1 MDNLYSKFGRRLLP
15 VERYTVGGKGRPMT
29 PDSLDVRLVTL
40 MTEEPKVGVLE
51 ASRRLGVARATVQS
65 RLDKMLNSGAISS
78 LAPQLDPAQF
88 GFPVTAFVSLE
99 LMQSLGA
106 PAARELERIPEVL
119 EIHSVSG
126 AADLLLRVVARSN
139 DDLQRVLD
147 TVLSVES
154 VVRAS
159 SSIAL
164 TTFLDHR
171 TLPVFVQAAG

>member
-1 MDNLYSKFGRRLLP
+1 
-15 VERYTVGGKGRPMT
+15 MT
-29 PDSLDVRLVTL
+29 PDALDVRLVTL
-40 MTEEPKVGVLE
+40 LTDEPRIGVLE
-51 ASRRLGVARATVQS
+51 ASRRLGVARATVQA
-65 RLDKMLNSGAISS
+65 RLDKLVASGAVSS
-78 LAPQLDPAQF
+78 LGPQLDPTRF

-99 LMQSLGA
+99 LTQSLGG
-106 PAARELERIPEVL
+106 PAARELESIPEVL

-147 TVLSVES
+147 TVLGVES

-171 TLPVFVQAAG
+171 TLPAFAEAAR

>member
-1 MDNLYSKFGRRLLP
+1 
-15 VERYTVGGKGRPMT
+15 MT

-40 MTEEPKVGVLE
+40 MTEEPKVGMLE

-65 RLDKMLNSGAISS
+65 RLDKLLSWGAISS
-78 LAPQLDPAQF
+78 LAPQLNPARF

-99 LMQSLGA
+99 LTQSLGG
-106 PAARELERIPEVL
+106 PAAEELQRIPEVL

-147 TVLSVES
+147 TVLGVES

-159 SSIAL
+159 SSIVL

-171 TLPVFVQAAG
+171 TLPAFAEAVR

>member
-1 MDNLYSKFGRRLLP
+1 
-15 VERYTVGGKGRPMT
+15 MT
-29 PDSLDVRLVTL
+29 PDALDVRLVTL
-40 MTEEPKVGVLE
+40 LTDDPRIGVLE
-51 ASRRLGVARATVQS
+51 ASRRLGVARATVQA
-65 RLDKMLNSGAISS
+65 RLDKLVGSGAVSS
-78 LAPQLDPAQF
+78 LAPQLDPAHF

-99 LMQSLGA
+99 LTQSLGG
-106 PAARELERIPEVL
+106 PAARDLERIPEVL

-147 TVLSVES
+147 TVLGVES

-159 SSIAL
+159 SSIVL

-171 TLPVFVQAAG
+171 TLPAFTEAAR